1 MSGLVFLTSSTL
13 EIIKELSEIL
23 CHANT
28 AMGNNRCTFEFSYRS
43 LNWQREVYFRIYVML
58 IVQQFEK
65 VNFVLLCYLKII
77 EILLACLK
85 IWILRLQ
92 L

>member
-1 MSGLVFLTSSTL
+1 
-13 EIIKELSEIL
+13 
-23 CHANT
+23 
-28 AMGNNRCTFEFSYRS
+28 
-43 LNWQREVYFRIYVML
+43 ML